1 MLPHQMHPPFPTG
14 PRRGVAIPR
23 DRGDERPD
31 VQGDLPSGFDPTRG
45 GKRDPLSVPKDA
57 RGASDGWLG
66 STTRPVPYPGRM
78 TWLEIRSH
86 MLYWWWRT
94 DHVGPWSGMEGGN
107 QGLLPPTRR
116 KTKPWIPCRR
126 YRLRLEDVFRS
137 VQERGRAFPRP
148 PCASKNAGH
157 AHVTACLRR
166 LGREDSQSTPHG
178 SSSGSS
184 APGAMGNHPEATNAR
199 AFGSLLGVGTEE
211 RDPGSLDGS
220 VSSPAGVDHVPAHV
234 SVRLPS
240 VWGSITRRNHPVDR
254 GMRCIRRCPRRA
266 ALGVATPSSPSP
278 FETTGRWPTFRSAG
292 GTDPV
297 LHRLGDGSPGFES
310 MGLGVR
316 TRVRMPFCPFVKHDG
331 TTTQADEGPRRRST

>member
-1 MLPHQMHPPFPTG
+1 MHPPFPTG

-31 VQGDLPSGFDPTRG
+31 VHVDLPSGFDPTRG
-45 GKRDPLSVPKDA
+45 GKRDPLPVPKDA
-57 RGASDGWLG
+57 RGASDGRLG

-78 TWLEIRSH
+78 TWLEITSH
-86 MLYWWWRT
+86 MREPGSPAS
-94 DHVGPWSGMEGGN
+94 HVKENKDVDSVPSVA
-107 QGLLPPTRR
+107 PP
-116 KTKPWIPCRR
+116 
-126 YRLRLEDVFRS
+126 
-137 VQERGRAFPRP
+137 ERGRAFPRP
-148 PCASKNAGH
+148 PCASKNAGG

-178 SSSGSS
+178 SPSRSS
-184 APGAMGNHPEATNAR
+184 APGAVGNHPEATNAR

-234 SVRLPS
+234 SVRPPS
-240 VWGSITRRNHPVDR
+240 LWGSTTRGTHPVDR

-266 ALGVATPSSPSP
+266 ALGAATPSSPSP
-278 FETTGRWPTFRSAG
+278 FETTWRWPTFRSAG

-297 LHRLGDGSPGFES
+297 LHRLGDGSLLKGS
-310 MGLGVR
+310 AV
-316 TRVRMPFCPFVKHDG
+316 
-331 TTTQADEGPRRRST
+331 